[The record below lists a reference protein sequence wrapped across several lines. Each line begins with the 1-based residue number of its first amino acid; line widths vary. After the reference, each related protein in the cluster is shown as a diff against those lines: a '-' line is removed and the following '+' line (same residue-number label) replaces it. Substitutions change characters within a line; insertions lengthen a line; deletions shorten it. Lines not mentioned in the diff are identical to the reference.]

1 MCFGEDQ
8 RALRALVPLRH
19 AAVVA
24 LGVITEIG
32 FSLESLVWAA
42 VGARVPFRTLMLI
55 RVVILQ
61 RPSIYQ
67 DYAMLV
73 RKFSQQLLISNLFH
87 TLPEIRKPLPT
98 FWIGALQI
106 RVGGWRQFPGS
117 RGCCTVTNINILL
130 DYELFTYKL
139 VTL

>member
-8 RALRALVPLRH
+8 RALRTLVPPRL

-32 FSLESLVWAA
+32 FSLERLVWTS
-42 VGARVPFRTLMLI
+42 VGARVPSRALMLI

-73 RKFSQQLLISNLFH
+73 RILK
-87 TLPEIRKPLPT
+87 T
-98 FWIGALQI
+98 A
-106 RVGGWRQFPGS
+106 
-117 RGCCTVTNINILL
+117 RGYFQSLSDLT
-130 DYELFTYKL
+130 
-139 VTL
+139 

>member
-73 RKFSQQLLISNLFH
+73 RIFTTAAHFQ
-87 TLPEIRKPLPT
+87 PLSHLT
-98 FWIGALQI
+98 
-106 RVGGWRQFPGS
+106 
-117 RGCCTVTNINILL
+117 
-130 DYELFTYKL
+130 
-139 VTL
+139 

>member
-8 RALRALVPLRH
+8 RALRALVPPRH

-32 FSLESLVWAA
+32 FSLERLVWTA

-67 DYAMLV
+67 DHAMLV
-73 RKFSQQLLISNLFH
+73 RIVTTAGCLF
-87 TLPEIRKPLPT
+87 PIT
-98 FWIGALQI
+98 FRPYL
-106 RVGGWRQFPGS
+106 RLESLFPHFG
-117 RGCCTVTNINILL
+117 
-130 DYELFTYKL
+130 
-139 VTL
+139 

>member
-8 RALRALVPLRH
+8 RALRTLVPLRH

-32 FSLESLVWAA
+32 FSLERLVWTS
-42 VGARVPFRTLMLI
+42 VGARVPSRTLMLI
-55 RVVILQ
+55 RVVIFQ

-67 DYAMLV
+67 DYAMLSE
-73 RKFSQQLLISNLFH
+73 FSQQRLISYLFH
-87 TLPEIRKPLPT
+87 TLPEIRKPLST

-106 RVGGWRQFPGS
+106 RVGAWRQFPGS

-130 DYELFTYKL
+130 DYELFT
-139 VTL
+139 

>member
-8 RALRALVPLRH
+8 RALRTLVPPRL

-32 FSLESLVWAA
+32 FSLERLVWTS
-42 VGARVPFRTLMLI
+42 VGARVPSRTLMLI

-73 RKFSQQLLISNLFH
+73 RIFKTASCLFPISFRPYLRLESLFPH
-87 TLPEIRKPLPT
+87 
-98 FWIGALQI
+98 FG
-106 RVGGWRQFPGS
+106 
-117 RGCCTVTNINILL
+117 
-130 DYELFTYKL
+130 
-139 VTL
+139 